1 MALLVAKMDIAS
13 DSDSEERGF
22 ESLRAGQILKKGDIF
37 MGAVAII
44 KSLCWIAVA
53 ATHFLGRTWDSVEK
67 LVDSAKSNTAVCVDY
82 FKNPKLD
89 NKSKPDVDAADSK
102 SSPADSADKT
112 YVSVRG
118 SDKRV
123 GRFKVAKS
131 MCTAV
136 NDVVDVSGKVLLD
149 VYLTGLGLVQNKD
162 GTMWYWP
169 WCVFHDKCHI
179 KPKEVNLKALAEAF
193 KQLEQDG
200 VIAGG
205 KFSQDGFN
213 AKWPKKIEIVK

>member
-1 MALLVAKMDIAS
+1 MAIGAILVKAFWLS
-13 DSDSEERGF
+13 
-22 ESLRAGQILKKGDIF
+22 
-37 MGAVAII
+37 
-44 KSLCWIAVA
+44 VA

-89 NKSKPDVDAADSK
+89 NKSKPDGDKVDAK

-112 YVSVRG
+112 YVSGRG
-118 SDKRV
+118 SDKKV
-123 GRFKVAKS
+123 GRLKVTKS
-131 MCTAV
+131 MCTAI

-179 KPKEVNLKALAEAF
+179 KPKDNLKAWAEAF
-193 KQLEQDG
+193 KQLED
-200 VIAGG
+200 AGLIKDG
-205 KFSQDGFN
+205 KFNLEVFN
-213 AKWPKKIEIVK
+213 TKWPKKVEVELNGA

>member
-1 MALLVAKMDIAS
+1 
-13 DSDSEERGF
+13 
-22 ESLRAGQILKKGDIF
+22 

-179 KPKEVNLKALAEAF
+179 KPKQKGIKEEDFVAAIKSDSGQKALAEAF